1 MHTEKELHELLFYQ
15 SPLANFVFTDQ
26 GEVLFISPSFYA
38 LLEKE
43 LHPDMSL
50 CDITKHTEP
59 SFNFLDI
66 FSNPKSS
73 ATVFLLKNQNYQLLT
88 YAITQNLA
96 QAFFIPLTDS
106 KELRDTINHASYS
119 ELIYS
124 MVNVQ
129 KAKDVYTVSHQNRVA
144 VVATAI
150 AHNVNLPEHAI
161 KGIELAAHVHD
172 IGKIGI
178 PSELL
183 TKQIPLT
190 KLEFEL
196 MKTHTTIGY
205 EILKEN
211 NFPWPIAE
219 IVLQHHEHIDGSGYP
234 QKLSG
239 DEIRQEAKIIAVAD
253 ALDAMAAPRPY
264 RPARSIEYTLDEL
277 LKYRSI
283 FFEPEIVDICIELVT
298 SQELSIYNY

>member
-96 QAFFIPLTDS
+96 QAS
-106 KELRDTINHASYS
+106 
-119 ELIYS
+119 
-124 MVNVQ
+124 
-129 KAKDVYTVSHQNRVA
+129 
-144 VVATAI
+144 AI